1 VLELSAAVAFSMA
14 DKHLFFTELL
24 SMPVLDLKG
33 RRIGRVKDAALVP
46 REHAARID
54 RFLVGG
60 PETWLT
66 LRFDQIR
73 TIGLDRGI
81 ELSDEQLL
89 PYHDD
94 EYMMRIGRD
103 LLDQQIIDVTGRK
116 VVRVTDVTMSLQNDG
131 QRDILMVLEVD
142 IGVRSMFRRLFQGV
156 LPRRAIRR
164 LQRRIP
170 PNSIRWDFANVVE
183 PDPLRRLRLNISY
196 DKLEDMHPADLA
208 DIVEDLA
215 PAEREA
221 IFDSID
227 SESAADALSEVEDP
241 KMQASILEA
250 LEPEKAADIVEEM
263 SPDEA
268 ADILSELEDK
278 TSEEILEEM
287 DSEPK
292 VDVQELLEFEDD
304 TAGGLMNTE
313 YVVLHDNAT
322 LADAMAALKGNEELL
337 ESLNTLFLIDEE
349 EHLTA
354 AIPLARLFLAGSTSR
369 LKDLAAETLIQVTV
383 DEKQDRVSE
392 YFDKY
397 NLLTLP
403 VVDDE
408 GKLAG
413 VITADDI
420 ISILRQK

>member
-1 VLELSAAVAFSMA
+1 MA
-14 DKHLFFTELL
+14 DNYLYFTELL

-33 RRIGRVKDAALVP
+33 RRIGRAKDAALVP

-60 PETWLT
+60 EYTWLT
-66 LRFDQIR
+66 VRFDQIR
-73 TIGLDRGI
+73 SITLENGI
-81 ELSDEQLL
+81 QLSDEQLL

-116 VVRVTDVTMSLQNDG
+116 VVRVNDVTMGIHHDG
-131 QRDILMVLEVD
+131 QRDILTVLEVD
-142 IGVRSMFRRLFQGV
+142 IGVRSIFRRLFQGV
-156 LPRRAIRR
+156 LPRPWVRR

-170 PNSIRWDFANVVE
+170 PNSIRWAFANVVE

-196 DKLEDMHPADLA
+196 EKLEDMHPADLA

-215 PAEREA
+215 PAERGA
-221 IFDSID
+221 IFETID
-227 SESAADALSEVEDP
+227 SEVAADALTEVEDP
-241 KMQASILEA
+241 KMQASILEN
-250 LEPEKAADIVEEM
+250 LEPEKAADIMEEM
-263 SPDEA
+263 APDEA
-268 ADILSELEDK
+268 ADILSEMEEE

-292 VDVQELLEFEDD
+292 TDVRELLEFEDD

-322 LADAMAALKGNEELL
+322 VADAMAALKGNEDLL
-337 ESLNTLFLIDEE
+337 ETLNTLFLIDEE
-349 EHLTA
+349 GRLTA
-354 AIPLARLFLAGSTSR
+354 AIPLARLFLAAGDSR
-369 LKDLAAETLIQVTV
+369 LKDLASETMSQVTV
-383 DEKQDRVSE
+383 DEKQDRVTE
-392 YFDKY
+392 FFDKY